1 VSKNAFEAHAR
12 HLKVRAL
19 TAHIVELVS
28 FLGLSAESDGY
39 LIADLIRG
47 WSDLEWNQAGINIGV
62 KPKPGNKPLVGVET
76 RLAVIDG
83 FVERARRSA

>member
-1 VSKNAFEAHAR
+1 MASSFEYEAR
-12 HLKVRAL
+12 RKKVAAL
-19 TAHIVELVS
+19 TRHVTELVS
-28 FLGLSAESDGY
+28 FLGLSAETDGY

-76 RLAVIDG
+76 RLAVING